1 MPVNPNDRKIGVM
14 ELRRRFW
21 NEMGYE
27 GLNCNAQQLRY
38 KLAHIQKS
46 TSIDGNRIH
55 YEMDTQSRESNRE
68 LETMTLDENTSELT
82 SPIGISHGNDEPED
96 PLETL
101 SEPLKLVN
109 TKSKEIFETIVKNLG
124 NYGNREESTFV
135 RKKPSKHELKRLS
148 LIADNLV
155 VSDPL
160 TEPTQTLWEINCSV
174 YSVAT
179 AWKVC
184 NDEIKN
190 SRQKEEPK
198 WKKII
203 QSKVAMLR
211 KEISQI
217 TSEIKRLREH
227 KRMSERQKYNRMW
240 MSKQLGDKVL
250 SISNLSE

>member
-1 MPVNPNDRKIGVM
+1 M
-14 ELRRRFW
+14 E
-21 NEMGYE
+21 
-27 GLNCNAQQLRY
+27 
-38 KLAHIQKS
+38 
-46 TSIDGNRIH
+46 
-55 YEMDTQSRESNRE
+55 
-68 LETMTLDENTSELT
+68 
-82 SPIGISHGNDEPED
+82 NDEPENL
-96 PLETL
+96 LETL

-109 TKSKEIFETIVKNLG
+109 TKSKEIFETIVKDLG

-135 RKKPSKHELKRLS
+135 RKKPSKHELKSLS

-160 TEPTQTLWEINCSV
+160 TAPTQTLWEINCSV

-203 QSKVAMLR
+203 QSKVATLR

-217 TSEIKRLREH
+217 TSEIKRLQEH
-227 KRMSERQKYNRMW
+227 K
-240 MSKQLGDKVL
+240 
-250 SISNLSE
+250 